1 MKQTEIAVGNI
12 AETDLEEPLTYP
24 VEAFLSAEYLSAE
37 KELLWP
43 RTWQMVERIEDIP
56 NVGDW
61 FTYNICDDSIIVIRV
76 ASGDGPGALK
86 AFHNVCPHRGRQL
99 VDVLPGQHD
108 ARGSNRKNFIFGFH
122 GPTYVTDGNNT
133 FILDPQDWKG
143 ALNPECTS
151 LSPVRVDVWGGWIF
165 VCMDPDAPSLLEFMG
180 EVDRILGPYQF
191 EKMRYKWRNW
201 VVFDCNW
208 KTALE
213 AFMEPYHV
221 AGTHTQLLEYGEY
234 YAYSKSYSL
243 HGVSG
248 FDERDTEKRGI
259 GGSSSTMRAGKG
271 EDARISTYELTRENW
286 ETVNN
291 ASTTWT
297 LVEAARLLQEELPE
311 GTPTAQVIGH
321 WFRRAKEMDAE
332 RGVIWPELTPEQIDK
347 QRQAQKDVIAKSDV
361 VITTAQVF
369 GRKPPVLVTSDM
381 VAGMSPGSVIVD
393 MAADTGGNVEGSVP
407 DQIVTVGGVTIIGKG
422 NLAGEVARHASQMYS
437 SNLFNLVEDNWNQEL
452 KQFVV
457 DFKGD
462 ILPGCIITHGG
473 EVVNETI
480 KKIIEGGA

>member
-108 ARGSNRKNFIFGFH
+108 ARGSNRKNFICGFH
-122 GPTYVTDGNNT
+122 GWTYDTDGNNT

-332 RGVIWPELTPEQIDK
+332 RGVIWPELTPEQMTEAGLAWHVFPNMGILHGATYALCYRTRPFGNDPDK
-347 QRQAQKDVIAKSDV
+347 CIFEAYAIERFPEGGEPRTKWTHGDA
-361 VITTAQVF
+361 TEENW
-369 GRKPPVLVTSDM
+369 GMVLCQDFSN
-381 VAGMSPGSVIVD
+381 
-393 MAADTGGNVEGSVP
+393 MAAVQRGMKSRGFRGTMPNPHQE
-407 DQIVTVGGVTIIGKG
+407 QKVTNFHR
-422 NLAGEVARHASQMYS
+422 NLA
-437 SNLFNLVEDNWNQEL
+437 NWMQGRGL
-452 KQFVV
+452 PR
-457 DFKGD
+457 KG
-462 ILPGCIITHGG
+462 LPT
-473 EVVNETI
+473 
-480 KKIIEGGA
+480 A